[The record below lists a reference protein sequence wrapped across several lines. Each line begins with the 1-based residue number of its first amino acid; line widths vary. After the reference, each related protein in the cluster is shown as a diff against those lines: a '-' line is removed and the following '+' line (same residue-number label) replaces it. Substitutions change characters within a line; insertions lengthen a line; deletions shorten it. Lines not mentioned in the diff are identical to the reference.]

1 MAIAANFRKYA
12 EAMALQ
18 LVLPFG
24 RPIWNTSRPT
34 TRLGREI
41 RAHITKTMKARGLVE
56 YPAAPAIPQWWKDG
70 QTRARAFVKFV
81 KEGQLKLSLSKPIPT
96 VSLSEYERANAYRK
110 NVLRSQAA
118 RGAIVIA

>member
-41 RAHITKTMKARGLVE
+41 RSVITKAMKARGLVE
-56 YPAAPAIPQWWKDG
+56 YPVVPAIPQWWKDA
-70 QTRARAFVKFV
+70 QTRARAFLKFA
-81 KEGQLKLSLSKPIPT
+81 KEGQQKIEFFEAEIDRMHKRITQYL
-96 VSLSEYERANAYRK
+96 
-110 NVLRSQAA
+110 

>member
-24 RPIWNTSRPT
+24 RPVWNTSRPT

-41 RAHITKTMKARGLVE
+41 RAYITKTMKARGLVE
-56 YPAAPAIPQWWKDG
+56 YPAVAATPQWWKDA
-70 QTRARAFVKFV
+70 QTRARAFVKFA
-81 KEGQLKLSLSKPIPT
+81 KESQLKLALSKPTPT
-96 VSLSEYERANAYRK
+96 VSRSEYEGANNYRK

-118 RGAIVIA
+118 RGEIVIA